1 MSPVGRESR
10 LTHVPV
16 STDVRP
22 QLVEGLSAGEFDAW
36 DWPKTELTKFARH
49 LGIPSTGTKAALA
62 ARIRKRLPV
71 GQDVAVLDLAAEIM
85 RMPEPTVEVVT
96 SASPAMASRPPSA
109 PPASSTA
116 PGFFRGATDGQ
127 TRAQAL
133 AAWFA
138 QRRQQSS

>member
-1 MSPVGRESR
+1 MSPDRRANR
-10 LTHVPV
+10 LKDVPV

-36 DWPKTELTKFARH
+36 DWPKTELTKFARL
-49 LGIPSTGTKAALA
+49 LGIPSTGTKAVLA
-62 ARIRKRLPV
+62 ARIRKRLPATP
-71 GQDVAVLDLAAEIM
+71 GDTGLDLGAEIM

-96 SASPAMASRPPSA
+96 PAPRSVAQQ
-109 PPASSTA
+109 PAAVPAEAATPA
-116 PGFFRGATDGQ
+116 FFRGASAGQ

-138 QRRQQSS
+138 QRRHQSG